1 MKRGFLTSI
10 CLALSVL
17 IAACGS
23 RPDIGKAEGPHPALW
38 EIVNGSGSVEG
49 WMFGTIHALPDGTKG
64 ARHERRGRH
73 WHTRSLSLSL
83 REVPVALFATGMG
96 GTQGHKAVITGR

>member
-23 RPDIGKAEGPHPALW
+23 QPDIGKAEGPHPALW

-49 WMFGTIHALPDGTKG
+49 WMFGTIHALPDGTK
-64 ARHERRGRH
+64 
-73 WHTRSLSLSL
+73 
-83 REVPVALFATGMG
+83 
-96 GTQGHKAVITGR
+96 